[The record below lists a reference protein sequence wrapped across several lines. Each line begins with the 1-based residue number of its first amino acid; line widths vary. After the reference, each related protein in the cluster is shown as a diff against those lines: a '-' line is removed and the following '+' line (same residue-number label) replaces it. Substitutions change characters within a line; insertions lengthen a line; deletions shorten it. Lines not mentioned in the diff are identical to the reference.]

1 MIAHNTIL
9 YTVIRKCNA
18 INTIFVA
25 MVLVNVMVEGVD
37 KFDTPL

>member
-1 MIAHNTIL
+1 MA
-9 YTVIRKCNA
+9 KP

-25 MVLVNVMVEGVD
+25 MVLVNVIVEGVD